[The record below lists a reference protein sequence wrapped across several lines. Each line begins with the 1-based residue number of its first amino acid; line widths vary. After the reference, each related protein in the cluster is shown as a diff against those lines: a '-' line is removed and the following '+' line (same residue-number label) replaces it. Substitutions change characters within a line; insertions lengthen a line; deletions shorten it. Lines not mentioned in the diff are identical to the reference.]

1 MKAMILAAGLGT
13 RLHPFTENTPKA
25 LIKINDKTLLE
36 ITIEKLI
43 SYGFDQIVI
52 NVHHFAD
59 QIIQFIEE
67 KKFATQ
73 FFISDERNKLLDTG
87 GGLKHAESFLNGDE
101 PFILHNVDI
110 VSNLNLKSLYDFHL
124 SSDAVCSLVVR
135 KRESNRYFLFNEENV
150 LRGWKNE
157 RTGRTIIM
165 NDEKPLTKFAFSGIH
180 VIDPKIF
187 SLMPDKDAF
196 PLATLYLDIAL
207 ENKLCAYIDEKS
219 TWIDVGYP
227 EFVKLAEENYAKLVE
242 VD

>member
-13 RLHPFTENTPKA
+13 RLQPYTDNTPKA
-25 LIKINDKTLLE
+25 LIKIHNKTLLE
-36 ITIEKLI
+36 IAIEKLI

-59 QIIQFIEE
+59 QIIQFVEQKQFDAE
-67 KKFATQ
+67 

-87 GGLKHAESFLNGDE
+87 GGLKQAQQFLAGDE

-110 VSNLNLKSLYDFHL
+110 VSNLNLNELYDFHL
-124 SSDAVCSLVVR
+124 DSDAICSLVVR
-135 KRESNRYFLFNEENV
+135 QRESNRYFLFNENNI

-157 RTGRTIIM
+157 RTGKTIIV
-165 NDEKPLTKFAFSGIH
+165 NDEKPLTNFAFSGIH

-187 SLMPDKDAF
+187 ELMSDKDVF

-207 ENKLCAYIDEKS
+207 ENKICAFIDEKS
-219 TWIDVGYP
+219 SWIDVGYP
-227 EFVKLAEENYAKLVE
+227 EYLKLAEQNYAKLVE
-242 VD
+242 V